1 MKSWKIASSYIIGQ
15 GHISKNIPCQD
26 RTFKLVDIKFLKRE
40 IKRKT
45 YKNKSSK
52 KITRNTLDSKNSFYG
67 LSLADGAGSCKYSDI
82 GAELITK
89 KILEYIKVNFNN
101 LIRDEHIGLSLTG
114 FIERELKKKVNSQ
127 MSFKDLSSTLLFVAI
142 KSNKFIIGH
151 IGDGVI
157 GMLDNENNIK
167 TISKPDNG
175 EFSNSTF
182 FTTSIKHQE
191 RLRILKG
198 TIKSSVGFILMSDG
212 TEESLYDKKNECL
225 SDINKTIVN
234 WLDNNDEKGVE
245 KALYRNLEQVISKK
259 TNDDCSIGIMRLC
272 KNGYL

>member
-1 MKSWKIASSYIIGQ
+1 MNSWKIASSYIIGQ

-26 RTFKLVDIKFLKRE
+26 RTFKLVDQIFLKKE
-40 IKRKT
+40 VKRKK

-52 KITRNTLDSKNSFYG
+52 KITRNTLDIENSFYG
-67 LSLADGAGSCKYSDI
+67 LSLADGAGSCKHSDI

-89 KILEYIKVNFNN
+89 KILEYIKINFNN
-101 LIRDEHIGLSLTG
+101 LMKDENIGFSLTDY
-114 FIERELKKKVNSQ
+114 IERELKKKVNDQ
-127 MSFKDLSSTLLFVAI
+127 ISFKDLSSTLLFVAI

-151 IGDGVI
+151 IGDGVV

-182 FTTSIKHQE
+182 FTTSVKYQE

-198 TIKSSVGFILMSDG
+198 TIKNSVGFILMSDG

-225 SDINKTIVN
+225 SDINRTIIN
-234 WLDNNDEKGVE
+234 WLDNNNEKNVE
-245 KALYRNLEQVISKK
+245 KALFNNLEQVISKQ
-259 TNDDCSIGIMRLC
+259 TSDDCSIGIMRL
-272 KNGYL
+272 